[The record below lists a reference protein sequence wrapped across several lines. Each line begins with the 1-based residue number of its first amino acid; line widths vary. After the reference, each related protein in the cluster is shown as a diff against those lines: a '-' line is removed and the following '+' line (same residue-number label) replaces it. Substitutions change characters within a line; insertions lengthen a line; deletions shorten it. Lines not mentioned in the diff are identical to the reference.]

1 MILLSIFLQEGPA
14 ETTNYMIMG
23 YTIIFVV
30 LGLYLVSLYIRNRNL
45 KRDVEFYQEL
55 ERLEETEQNTE
66 QAAVSPTSV

>member
-1 MILLSIFLQEGPA
+1 MILLSILLQEGPA

-23 YTIIFVV
+23 YTVIFVV

-45 KRDVEFYQEL
+45 KRDAEFYQEL